1 MSFQHV
7 SASSIKLFESCPRR
21 WYYRYILGRKEESSA
36 SMELGSAVHTVL
48 ESYLKT
54 GAFEGEGIPLV
65 IAQSGEHLLPA
76 VADSGDLRIEM
87 SLDEMPLEGLPIP
100 FKGFID
106 CLIIPADGSIPEVL
120 DHKTTSSFRYAK
132 SPAELAQDTQMIIYA
147 KHVLAH
153 LPAHDEIR
161 LTHIAYL
168 TKEPYGDARKATV
181 IVSRQQV
188 DRAFDKI
195 METVYEMLK
204 AAEVAGNQQK
214 KNNEY
219 CYSYGKRCPFYN
231 ECHITLQSTE
241 VNMSNKQQ
249 EVLNKLRNKA
259 PAMAAAVSNVL
270 SKPAAKP
277 ADDDG
282 ITPWSDIAS
291 PEGDMLPALD
301 LAGVVNK
308 VKKPAEKKPVAEPV
322 VVAEPEVGGTLYVD
336 CYPLGQPVP
345 TLSNVLAEDC
355 DKVAKQH
362 GAESLEL
369 IPYGAGY
376 AHLSVALRGRKL
388 PTAYVSSTS
397 ALYMR
402 CLAELEKC
410 YNLIVVKAG

>member
-1 MSFQHV
+1 
-7 SASSIKLFESCPRR
+7 
-21 WYYRYILGRKEESSA
+21 
-36 SMELGSAVHTVL
+36 MELGSAVHTVL

-54 GAFEGEGIPLV
+54 GQFEGEGIPLV

-76 VADSGDLRIEM
+76 IADCGDLRIEM

-106 CLIIPADGSIPEVL
+106 CLIVPADGSMPEVL

-147 KHVLAH
+147 KHVLSH
-153 LPAHDEIR
+153 MPAHDEIR

-181 IVSRQQV
+181 IVSRQHV

-204 AAEVAGNQQK
+204 AAEVAGNQQQ

-219 CYSYGKRCPFYN
+219 CYSYGKRCPFFN

-241 VNMSNKQQ
+241 VNMSSKQQ

-270 SKPAAKP
+270 NKPSVKPAE
-277 ADDDG
+277 DDG
-282 ITPWSDIAS
+282 IIPWSDIAT
-291 PEGDMLPALD
+291 PEDDMLPELD
-301 LAGVVNK
+301 LSSVVNK
-308 VKKPAEKKPVAEPV
+308 VKKPADKKPAAEPADKKPA
-322 VVAEPEVGGTLYVD
+322 AEPLSGGTLYVD

-345 TLSNVLAEDC
+345 TLSSVLAEDC

-376 AHLSVALRGRKL
+376 AHLSVALRGKKL

-402 CLAELEKC
+402 CLPELEKC